1 MSNSYYDN
9 DSEVVHQPCPF
20 EDCGSSD
27 AFAYNT
33 DKMTGNCFACDRGYP
48 HKGMKLTEW
57 ARDEYPLQDKERFNT
72 MTELTVRHPNGLS
85 IAPVTTELL
94 TAETRAY
101 RGILEGTM
109 EFFGVQ
115 SLVNQEGEI
124 KKQAYI
130 YPSGGRKI
138 RSMPKAFHTEAGFRG
153 DELFGMDK
161 FNAGSSRMVV
171 ITEGEVDAMSSFQM
185 LEKKYPVVSLPSA
198 SPNKKLWQGD
208 AKVWLDS
215 FDKIILS
222 VDTDDAG
229 NGIADKIANLFPN
242 KVYRIPHD
250 KYKDANEF
258 LEAGAGQSYRSAFYN
273 AKKYTPQN
281 VWNTP
286 EQFLGILHEEDDAM
300 FLPTG
305 IAAFDEVALGL
316 MQGHLT
322 VFQAPEGIGKTE
334 FMRYLEYH
342 FLSNH
347 KDVPIAICHLEE
359 TKKRGLLGLV
369 SYKIDKNLTRK
380 DLIDEA
386 NMSAEVDQA
395 LIELTVR
402 ENLYQFTIGVDEDP
416 MEILNRIRYFSQA
429 CGVKYVFFE
438 PIQDLAYS
446 RQGDESIEKW
456 LSALSVQLSRMSAEL
471 NVGIVTIAH
480 ENDDGQIRDCR
491 TIGKRA
497 SVVVKLERDKMA
509 EDDDARN
516 TTRLLVTKNRP
527 AGTTGHAGSLEFD
540 MDSFTLKEK
549 FDRFA

>member
-1 MSNSYYDN
+1 MNRLT
-9 DSEVVHQPCPF
+9 HQPCPF
-20 EDCGSSD
+20 EDCSSSD
-27 AFAYNT
+27 AFTYWTEDMNG
-33 DKMTGNCFACDRGYP
+33 KCLSCDRSYP
-48 HKGMKLTEW
+48 HRGMVLQDW
-57 ARDEYPLQDKERFNT
+57 ARDKYPLKEREDNV
-72 MTELTVRHPNGLS
+72 TVLQ
-85 IAPVTTELL
+85 TQLL
-94 TAETRAY
+94 TPKIMQY
-101 RGILEGTM
+101 RGVKEKTM
-109 EFFGVQ
+109 DFYGVQ
-115 SLVNQEGEI
+115 SFVDAEGEI
-124 KKQAYI
+124 QKQAYI
-130 YPSGGRKI
+130 YPSGGRKM
-138 RSMPKAFHTEAGFRG
+138 RTMPKDFRTEAGFKS

-161 FNAGSSRMVV
+161 FNAGSARLVV
-171 ITEGEVDAMSSFQM
+171 VTEGEVDTLSAFQM
-185 LEKKYPVVSLPSA
+185 LDHKYPCVSLPSA
-198 SPNKKLWQGD
+198 SPSKKLWQGA
-208 AKVWLDS
+208 AKEWLNS
-215 FDKIILS
+215 FDKIVLS

-229 NGIADKIANLFPN
+229 NAIADKIANLFPN

-258 LEAGAGQSYRSAFYN
+258 LESGAATSYRSAFYN

-300 FLPTG
+300 YLPTG

-342 FLSNH
+342 MLSKH
-347 KDVPIAICHLEE
+347 TDIPIAICHLEE

-369 SYKIDKNLTRK
+369 SYKLKRNLTRK

-386 NMSAEVDQA
+386 QMGEEVDQA
-395 LIELTVR
+395 LIELTEK

-456 LSALSVQLSRMSAEL
+456 LSALSVQLSRMAAEL

-497 SVVVKLERDKMA
+497 SVVVKLERDKMS
-509 EDDDARN
+509 EDDDDRN
-516 TTRLLVTKNRP
+516 TTKLLVTKNRP
-527 AGTTGHAGSLEFD
+527 AGTTGHAGSLTFD
-540 MDSFTLKEK
+540 GDTFMLREK
-549 FDRFA
+549 FDRFS

>member
-1 MSNSYYDN
+1 MT
-9 DSEVVHQPCPF
+9 ELTHKPCPF
-20 EDCGSSD
+20 EDCDGHMSFS
-27 AFAYNT
+27 YNT
-33 DKMTGNCFACDRGYP
+33 EKMTGNCFKCGRGYP
-48 HKGMKLTEW
+48 HRGMMLQDW
-57 ARDEYPLQDKERFNT
+57 ARDEYPLPERNEE
-72 MTELTVRHPNGLS
+72 MTV
-85 IAPVTTELL
+85 VKTTELL
-94 TAETRAY
+94 TPEVREY
-101 RGILEGTM
+101 RGIMDKTM
-109 EFFGVQ
+109 RFYNVQ
-115 SLVNQEGEI
+115 TLVDANGDA

-138 RSMPKAFHTEAGFRG
+138 RTLPKAFHTEAGFRG
-153 DELFGMDK
+153 DELFGMDR
-161 FNAGSSRMVV
+161 FNAGSARMVV
-171 ITEGEVDAMSSFQM
+171 LTEGELDAMSAYQM
-185 LEKKYPVVSLPSA
+185 LDYKYPVVSLPSA
-198 SPNKKLWQGD
+198 SPSKKLWQGK
-208 AKVWLDS
+208 AKDWLNS
-215 FDKIILS
+215 FEKIILS
-222 VDTDDAG
+222 VDNDDAG
-229 NGIADKIANLFPN
+229 NGAADKIANLFPN

-286 EQFLGILHEEDDAM
+286 EQFLSILHEEDDATYI
-300 FLPTG
+300 PTG
-305 IAAFDEVALGL
+305 ISAFDEVALGL

-342 FLSNH
+342 MLSKH
-347 KDVPIAICHLEE
+347 QDIPIAICHLEE

-369 SYKIDKNLTRK
+369 SYKLGKNLTRK

-386 NMSAEVDQA
+386 QMQAEVDQA
-395 LIELTVR
+395 LIELTEK

-416 MEILNRIRYFSQA
+416 MEILERIRYFATA
-429 CGVKYVFFE
+429 CDVKYIFFE

-446 RQGDESIEKW
+446 RQTDESIEKW
-456 LSALSVQLSRMSAEL
+456 LSALAVQLSRMAAEL

-497 SVVVKLERDKMA
+497 SVVVKLERDKMT
-509 EDDDARN
+509 EDEDERN
-516 TTRLLVTKNRP
+516 TTKLLVTKNRP
-527 AGTTGHAGSLEFD
+527 AGTTGHAGSLSFD
-540 MDSFTLKEK
+540 GDSFTLKEK

>member
-1 MSNSYYDN
+1 
-9 DSEVVHQPCPF
+9 
-20 EDCGSSD
+20 
-27 AFAYNT
+27 
-33 DKMTGNCFACDRGYP
+33 MTGFCFACETGYP
-48 HKGMKLTEW
+48 VKGMRLTEW
-57 ARDEYPLQDKERFNT
+57 ARDEYPLQERGETNMAVVT
-72 MTELTVRHPNGLS
+72 K
-85 IAPVTTELL
+85 TTELL
-94 TAETRAY
+94 TAETRAF
-101 RGILEGTM
+101 RGVREDTM
-109 EFFGVQ
+109 NFYGVQ
-115 SLVNQEGEI
+115 TFVGKDGSPKQ
-124 KKQAYI
+124 QAYI

-138 RSMPKAFHTEAGFRG
+138 RSMPKAFHTEAGFRS

-161 FNAGSSRMVV
+161 FNAGSSRVV
-171 ITEGEVDAMSSFQM
+171 VVTEGEVDALSSFQM
-185 LEKKYPVVSLPSA
+185 LDKKYPVVSLPSA
-198 SPNKKLWQGD
+198 SPNKKLWQGE
-208 AKVWLDS
+208 AKAWLES

-229 NGIADKIANLFPN
+229 NGVADKIANLFPN

-258 LEAGAGQSYRSAFYN
+258 LQAGAGQAYRSAFYN

-300 FLPTG
+300 YLPTG
-305 IAAFDEVALGL
+305 IASFDEVALGL

-342 FLSNH
+342 FLSNY

-369 SYKIDKNLTRK
+369 SYKLGRNLTRK

-386 NMSAEVDQA
+386 NMGDEVDQA
-395 LIELTVR
+395 LIELTEG

-456 LSALSVQLSRMSAEL
+456 LSALSVQLSRMASEL

-497 SVVVKLERDKMA
+497 SVVVKLERDKMS
-509 EDDDARN
+509 EDDDDRN
-516 TTRLLVTKNRP
+516 TTKLLVTKNRP
-527 AGTTGHAGSLEFD
+527 AGTTGHAGSLTFD
-540 MDSFTLKEK
+540 ADSFTLKEK